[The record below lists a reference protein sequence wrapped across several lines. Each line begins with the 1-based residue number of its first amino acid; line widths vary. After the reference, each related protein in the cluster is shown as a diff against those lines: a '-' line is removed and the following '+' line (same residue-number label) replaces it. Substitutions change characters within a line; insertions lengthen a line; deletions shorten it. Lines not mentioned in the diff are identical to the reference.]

1 MSFWEKL
8 IFIIFICIFGF
19 SFLRGC
25 SEQSMTRSWGGEME
39 VSLEPN
45 EKLLEVT
52 WKEDS
57 LWFLTRPMTDK
68 DSEEIYKFY
77 EKDTLGMLEG
87 CVTIKENKLTETEI
101 KEYEE
106 QLKLSEDYFKQ
117 GNIIYDE
124 ETYEEKEVFIQYN
137 VETNTYVLLKPYTYD
152 EHGVLIEE

>member
-1 MSFWEKL
+1 MSLVEKL
-8 IFIIFICIFGF
+8 IVIIFVCFMWF
-19 SFLRGC
+19 SLFSSC

-57 LWFLTRPMTDK
+57 LWFLTRPMSETDT
-68 DSEEIYKFY
+68 EEVYKFY

-87 CVTIKENKLTETEI
+87 CVTIKENKLTKDEL

-117 GNIIYDE
+117 GNVVYDE

-137 VETNTYVLLKPYTYD
+137 VETNTYSLLKPYTYD
-152 EHGVLIEE
+152 EYGVLIEE